1 MSLRK
6 IIGSFLAV
14 IALILITGCGKNGEV
29 NLEGNDLKAYNLM
42 LEVCYVASDP
52 SRVSVIS
59 GTVSDDLG
67 VLKVSYDNGESTYN
81 VLVSK
86 DDGEYVVERLNDSL
100 AKTYKDMLYETDD
113 FSAKEVN
120 KALRQKWAN

>member
-29 NLEGNDLKAYNLM
+29 NLEGNDLNAYNLM

-52 SRVSVIS
+52 SKVSVIS

>member
-29 NLEGNDLKAYNLM
+29 NLEGNDLNAYNLM

-52 SRVSVIS
+52 SKVSVIS

-100 AKTYKDMLYETDD
+100 SKTYKDMLYETDD

>member
-29 NLEGNDLKAYNLM
+29 NLEGNDLNAYNLM

-52 SRVSVIS
+52 SKVSVIS

-120 KALRQKWAN
+120 KALRQKLAN

>member
-1 MSLRK
+1 MNLRK
-6 IIGSFLAV
+6 MIGSFLTV
-14 IALILITGCGKNGEV
+14 IALILITGCSKNGEV
-29 NLEGNDLKAYNLM
+29 NLEGNDLNAYNLM

-52 SRVSVIS
+52 SKVSVIS

>member
-29 NLEGNDLKAYNLM
+29 NLEGNDLNAYNLM

-52 SRVSVIS
+52 SKVSVIS

-113 FSAKEVN
+113 FSAEEVN